1 MMGATKRIM
10 ELLMIKRSSEIP
22 ISTARFANVAFSDG
36 SLLFGFDHRMK
47 LFQPLSVPKDVKRY
61 FITAKES
68 GELCLMSGLMGN
80 NREIFFPKL
89 VNNFQLISLKDITIK
104 YVNQMGYDVVICHTE
119 DEARSRSKE
128 IKKTGKWPCYFFN
141 TDTTGEKRF
150 EEFHTRTEDL
160 DLDIYEDIGI
170 IKLDYEYD
178 ENSLLYFQHEI
189 DTMINKGQWNRKDII
204 NLFCKILP
212 NFDHIEKNLH
222 LDNHL

>member
-1 MMGATKRIM
+1 
-10 ELLMIKRSSEIP
+10 
-22 ISTARFANVAFSDG
+22 
-36 SLLFGFDHRMK
+36 
-47 LFQPLSVPKDVKRY
+47 
-61 FITAKES
+61 
-68 GELCLMSGLMGN
+68 MGN
-80 NREIFFPKL
+80 NREIFFPEL
-89 VNNFQLISLKDITIK
+89 VDNFHLISLKEITIK
-104 YVNQMGYDVVICHTE
+104 YVNQMGYDVVVCHTE
-119 DEARSRSKE
+119 DEARSKSKE

-150 EEFHTRTEDL
+150 EEFYTRTEDL

-189 DTMINKGQWNRKDII
+189 DTMINNGQWNRKDII